1 MEEQLAFFSRQF
13 LPRMFDKKTFY
24 AILAFTRLTAS
35 SWRRFINS
43 ASSCLVSGAL
53 PAAAILEGKLK
64 ILKGLELG
72 GIRKH
77 TAYLRQIFDFSPIS
91 VGRWGMLR
99 ILRKT
104 VYPLCVPHLTSG
116 VETVVETPPPDLGLC
131 LIHWLHHYRIQQAVL
146 QDKV

>member
-53 PAAAILEGKLK
+53 PAAAILEGKLEK
-64 ILKGLELG
+64 LKGLELC
-72 GIRKH
+72 GIRKR
-77 TAYLRQIFDFSPIS
+77 TAYLR
-91 VGRWGMLR
+91 
-99 ILRKT
+99 
-104 VYPLCVPHLTSG
+104 
-116 VETVVETPPPDLGLC
+116 
-131 LIHWLHHYRIQQAVL
+131 
-146 QDKV
+146 